1 MTTRND
7 IERVLWKACDSFR
20 GKIDSSRY
28 KDYILS
34 MLFVKYLS
42 DVTLERRALYME
54 QYDGDERRVERAM
67 SRERFSLD
75 RESTFDYLYE
85 NRTDTEIGQKIN
97 VALSHIEDHNSG
109 KLRNVFRAIDFNSQV
124 DFGDVREK
132 NATLRNLLEDFH
144 DLDLRPGQLGSADII
159 GDAYEYM
166 IANFASDAGKKGGEF
181 FTPSQVSELV
191 ASLVKPQ
198 ENDRIYDPTCGS
210 GGLLLKAYKKVPS
223 GKVAVYGQELNAQT
237 WALCTM
243 NMFLHG
249 VDDARIWQGD
259 TLSNPQ
265 NLEDDKLMKFQVVVA
280 NPPFSLDKWDS
291 GFLSKAGPDEKGK
304 KPEKMTAALDEHHRF
319 DWGVPPSSKGDYA
332 FVLHMLNSL
341 DAENGRMAVV
351 LPHGVLFRGA
361 SEGKIRKQLI
371 EMNLLDAVIGLP
383 ANLFYGTGIPAC
395 ILVFKK
401 GRTRDDVLFIDA
413 SGEGSPA
420 PVRKE
425 KKKAH
430 RGLVWVLVLV
440 TGAAIAAGSLLLLHT
455 RQEKQAQ
462 LAAAQQAQV
471 QEQQN
476 QYEALMEQGT
486 QLCETDPEQA
496 LGCFEQAQALY
507 PEESAPYISYAY
519 ALYCAQDYERC
530 ISYIEDE
537 LGLGKAYDIEAQ
549 SQLSEILGAAYFEC
563 DDYAAAASFFR
574 LSTAGGDITVN
585 AQRDYAVSLGRLGDI
600 DAADEILSQM
610 YAAGASGDVTDYVQ
624 AEIDYAKTAIARRWS
639 GREAPRSET
648 PRQRPSR
655 FWRTGSKPTA
665 CAMTRRS
672 GRCWRWPI
680 SRRTTPTPPFRRATC
695 ARPGS
700 ASTACWS
707 LA

>member
-1 MTTRND
+1 MTTKSE
-7 IERVLWKACDSFR
+7 IERVLWNACDSFR

-42 DVTLERRALYME
+42 DVSEEKREQYRE

-67 SRERFSLD
+67 SRERFKLD
-75 RESTFDYLYE
+75 DTSTFGYLYK
-85 NRTDTEIGQKIN
+85 NRHDSEIGLKIN
-97 VALSHIEDHNSG
+97 TALASIEDHNSS
-109 KLRNVFRAIDFNSQV
+109 KLRNVFRSIDFNSNV
-124 DFGDVREK
+124 DFGTDIKAK
-132 NATLRNLLEDFH
+132 NATLCNLLEDFH
-144 DLDLRPGQLGSADII
+144 GLDLRSSALDGSDII

-166 IANFASDAGKKGGEF
+166 IGNFASDAGKKGGEF
-181 FTPSQVSELV
+181 FTPSKVSEL
-191 ASLVKPQ
+191 AAALVDPQ

-210 GGLLLKAYKKVPS
+210 GGLLLKACKRVPD

-237 WALCTM
+237 WALCKM
-243 NMFLHG
+243 NMFLHE

-265 NLEDDKLMKFQVVVA
+265 NIENDNLMLFQCIVA

-413 SGEGSPA
+413 SGEGNY
-420 PVRKE
+420 E
-425 KKKAH
+425 KGKNQNLL
-430 RGLVWVLVLV
+430 RDSD
-440 TGAAIAAGSLLLLHT
+440 IARIVST
-455 RQEKQAQ
+455 
-462 LAAAQQAQV
+462 
-471 QEQQN
+471 
-476 QYEALMEQGT
+476 YEAREAKVDKYSYRASRAEIRENDYNLNIPRYVDTFEEEELVDIDEVKRNIASIEAELSQVRAQMAKYME
-486 QLCETDPEQA
+486 
-496 LGCFEQAQALY
+496 
-507 PEESAPYISYAY
+507 
-519 ALYCAQDYERC
+519 
-530 ISYIEDE
+530 E
-537 LGLGKAYDIEAQ
+537 LGL
-549 SQLSEILGAAYFEC
+549 
-563 DDYAAAASFFR
+563 
-574 LSTAGGDITVN
+574 
-585 AQRDYAVSLGRLGDI
+585 
-600 DAADEILSQM
+600 
-610 YAAGASGDVTDYVQ
+610 
-624 AEIDYAKTAIARRWS
+624 
-639 GREAPRSET
+639 
-648 PRQRPSR
+648 
-655 FWRTGSKPTA
+655 
-665 CAMTRRS
+665 
-672 GRCWRWPI
+672 
-680 SRRTTPTPPFRRATC
+680 
-695 ARPGS
+695 
-700 ASTACWS
+700 
-707 LA
+707 